1 MREAGWKFYTFIGQG
16 GARLRCSW
24 DTTEED
30 VAEFIADVKRL
41 LVEAPRDIDVGNID
55 PRKL

>member
-1 MREAGWKFYTFIGQG
+1 
-16 GARLRCSW
+16 
-24 DTTEED
+24 